1 MARKASVRPLPSYP
15 FGSPP
20 LPLPSAIP
28 YILELR
34 WEKGK
39 VGRTDRRQSRCE
51 LQLSLK
57 SRASMLAP
65 RSKSKSRSGRRRR
78 RDRSVERK
86 KEIVRFS
93 KRARRRHRGND
104 GRVAAG
110 GFLQVHQRRARK
122 ERLLFECE
130 MCRIQFVFG
139 AFVNPRGEFM

>member
-1 MARKASVRPLPSYP
+1 MARKASVRPLPSDP

-20 LPLPSAIP
+20 LPVPSAIP
-28 YILELR
+28 YILELHL
-34 WEKGK
+34 EKGK
-39 VGRTDRRQSRCE
+39 VGRTDRRSTFE

-57 SRASMLAP
+57 WRASMLAP
-65 RSKSKSRSGRRRR
+65 RSKSKSQSGRRR